1 MKPCPVKTNCPCDDN
16 PLGNFSSEAP
26 DKDVF
31 LGFSTGAVATVP
43 QPGTPFD
50 NPTGYSFCESE
61 ESQESADLCA
71 AKGAIENNADNGN
84 PSTPPGNT
92 ANDGGNWGVALY
104 QNSEQSCTV
113 DCPNGG
119 QFTYVVPAGA
129 VTDLNPTIVDR
140 AAASL
145 ACKNAN
151 KFLICIGPLDN
162 VTGVVGTGYFGTVVL
177 TGSFA
182 PYRWTA
188 VTPLPAGLTLDADT
202 AGDTVLSKTVGIIGT
217 PTASGAQAFTL
228 RATDRD
234 GHYAERSFTITVT
247 GTTVTLSDFWDCDI
261 GGDPV
266 SAFNTFFAL
275 NCWAFNSRLAG
286 LHRLITDESSGGAY
300 TGLVAGK
307 IANGVA
313 TDAANI
319 SVLTAIVPG
328 WTPATQDGFTMFGWF
343 KVSTIGASSF
353 QPLSLY
359 LDSIGGT
366 RPAIDYNP
374 GTGRFSVMSGM
385 TAVPPSSIASYFFL
399 AYTYNNV
406 TGAEKAYFNGAL
418 FLSGTPGPFADPA
431 TANSALFVNGTDS
444 IMSCDQIGFARTGVY
459 TQAQITALYNA
470 GAGVAWP
477 AVNSI

>member
-1 MKPCPVKTNCPCDDN
+1 MLPCATKSNCPCEGN
-16 PLGNFSSEAP
+16 PVGNFSSEAP

-31 LGFSTGAVATVP
+31 LGFSTGSVATVP

-50 NPTGYSFCESE
+50 NSTGYSFCESE
-61 ESQESADLCA
+61 ESQEAADLCA

-247 GTTVTLSDFWDCDI
+247 AN
-261 GGDPV
+261 V
-266 SAFNTFFAL
+266 SCATI
-275 NCWAFNSRLAG
+275 LAG
-286 LHRLITDESSGGAY
+286 LSWNLLPTGPIVASASGASGTFVSVVDPVGSGCDFATTLVNNSGAAFDVHIALTWTGDGGTIVFPVDAVAQLYVNGVLVAQDTHPNGPFAGGLAY
-300 TGLVAGK
+300 TG
-307 IANGVA
+307 
-313 TDAANI
+313 TF
-319 SVLTAIVPG
+319 P
-328 WTPATQDGFTMFGWF
+328 DG
-343 KVSTIGASSF
+343 
-353 QPLSLY
+353 
-359 LDSIGGT
+359 
-366 RPAIDYNP
+366 
-374 GTGRFSVMSGM
+374 
-385 TAVPPSSIASYFFL
+385 SSIAITVRVDVS
-399 AYTYNNV
+399 NN
-406 TGAEKAYFNGAL
+406 GFMNGSFAL
-418 FLSGTPGPFADPA
+418 TC
-431 TANSALFVNGTDS
+431 V
-444 IMSCDQIGFARTGVY
+444 
-459 TQAQITALYNA
+459 
-470 GAGVAWP
+470 
-477 AVNSI
+477 